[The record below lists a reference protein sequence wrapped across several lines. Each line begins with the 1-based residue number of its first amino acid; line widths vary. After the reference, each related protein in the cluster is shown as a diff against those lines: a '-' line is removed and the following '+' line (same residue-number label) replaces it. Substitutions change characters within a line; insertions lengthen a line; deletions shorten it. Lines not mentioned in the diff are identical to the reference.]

1 MATVAF
7 LRVVRRV
14 GVARAKA
21 VKEAAAEVGDVLT
34 ESGITYLMASAYSS
48 EVGSRYGGSRLD
60 IGCCCGKKRHAKTL
74 EVTVERRWTQGDG
87 EGVEGGAMNCSGDAF
102 SVTSCSKGERTG

>member
-1 MATVAF
+1 VATVAF

-87 EGVEGGAMNCSGDAF
+87 EGVESGAMSCSSDAF
-102 SVTSCSKGERTG
+102 SVTTCSRGERTG

>member
-1 MATVAF
+1 MATLTF
-7 LRVVRRV
+7 LVRRV

-21 VKEAAAEVGDVLT
+21 VKEAAAEVSDVLK
-34 ESGITYLMASAYSS
+34 ESGLTYLMASAYSS

-60 IGCCCGKKRHAKTL
+60 VGSCCGEKRQAKTL

-87 EGVEGGAMNCSGDAF
+87 EGVESGAMNCSSDAF
-102 SVTSCSKGERTG
+102 CVTTCSRGERTG

>member
-1 MATVAF
+1 MATLTF
-7 LRVVRRV
+7 LVWRV

-87 EGVEGGAMNCSGDAF
+87 EGVESGAMNCSSDAF
-102 SVTSCSKGERTG
+102 CVTTCSRGERTG

>member
-7 LRVVRRV
+7 LGRRV

-21 VKEAAAEVGDVLT
+21 VKEAAAEIGDVLR

-48 EVGSRYGGSRLD
+48 EVGSRYGGVGSTLALAVVRSA
-60 IGCCCGKKRHAKTL
+60 KRRH
-74 EVTVERRWTQGDG
+74 
-87 EGVEGGAMNCSGDAF
+87 
-102 SVTSCSKGERTG
+102 SKSQ

>member
-1 MATVAF
+1 VATVVF
-7 LRVVRRV
+7 LVRRV

-21 VKEAAAEVGDVLT
+21 VKEAAAEVGDVLK

-60 IGCCCGKKRHAKTL
+60 VGSCCGKKRQAKTL

-87 EGVEGGAMNCSGDAF
+87 ECVEGGAMNCSSDAF
-102 SVTSCSKGERTG
+102 SVTTCSRGERTG

>member
-87 EGVEGGAMNCSGDAF
+87 EGVESGARNCASDALC
-102 SVTSCSKGERTG
+102 VTTCSKGERTG

>member
-1 MATVAF
+1 VATVVF
-7 LRVVRRV
+7 LVRRV

-21 VKEAAAEVGDVLT
+21 VKEAAAEVGDVLK

-87 EGVEGGAMNCSGDAF
+87 EGVESGAMNCSSDAF
-102 SVTSCSKGERTG
+102 CVTTCSRGERTG

>member
-1 MATVAF
+1 MATVVF
-7 LRVVRRV
+7 LVRRV

-21 VKEAAAEVGDVLT
+21 VKEAAAEVGDVLK

-60 IGCCCGKKRHAKTL
+60 IGSCCGKKRQAKTL
-74 EVTVERRWTQGDG
+74 EVTVERRWAQGDG
-87 EGVEGGAMNCSGDAF
+87 DGVEGGAMNCSSDAF
-102 SVTSCSKGERTG
+102 SVTSCSRGERTG

>member
-7 LRVVRRV
+7 LGRRV

-21 VKEAAAEVGDVLT
+21 VKEAAAEVCDVLK

-48 EVGSRYGGSRLD
+48 EVGSKYGGSRLD
-60 IGCCCGKKRHAKTL
+60 IGSCCGRKRQAKTL
-74 EVTVERRWTQGDG
+74 EVTAERRWKQGDG
-87 EGVEGGAMNCSGDAF
+87 EGVEIGVMSCSSDAF
-102 SVTSCSKGERTG
+102 SVTACSRGERTG

>member
-1 MATVAF
+1 VATVAF

-60 IGCCCGKKRHAKTL
+60 IGSCSGEKRQAKTL
-74 EVTVERRWTQGDG
+74 EVTVEHRWKQGDG
-87 EGVEGGAMNCSGDAF
+87 EGVESGVMSCSSDAFNVTNCSG
-102 SVTSCSKGERTG
+102 GERTG

>member
-1 MATVAF
+1 VATLTF
-7 LRVVRRV
+7 LVRRV

-21 VKEAAAEVGDVLT
+21 VKEAAAEVGDVLK

-60 IGCCCGKKRHAKTL
+60 VGSCCGKKRQAKTL

-87 EGVEGGAMNCSGDAF
+87 EGVEGGAMNCSSDAF
-102 SVTSCSKGERTG
+102 SVTSCSRGERTG

>member
-1 MATVAF
+1 MVAV
-7 LRVVRRV
+7 LVRRI

-87 EGVEGGAMNCSGDAF
+87 EGVESGAMNCSSDAF
-102 SVTSCSKGERTG
+102 CVTTCSRGERTG

>member
-7 LRVVRRV
+7 LGRRV

-21 VKEAAAEVGDVLT
+21 VKEAAAEIGDVLR

-60 IGCCCGKKRHAKTL
+60 VGSCCGKNLKRQAKTL